1 MKVWTCPVVLPPR
14 SPPGKR
20 ITTLSHLAGGGG
32 CGSIP
37 VGGDT
42 GLMEGEAKVWSSQ
55 GMQATGGQR
64 AGRGEVLGGSGRGGL
79 GVGKMVV
86 AADAGIE
93 LVGLHRRPNEEWV

>member
-1 MKVWTCPVVLPPR
+1 
-14 SPPGKR
+14 
-20 ITTLSHLAGGGG
+20 
-32 CGSIP
+32 
-37 VGGDT
+37 
-42 GLMEGEAKVWSSQ
+42 MEGEAKVWSSQ
-55 GMQATGGQR
+55 GMQTTGGQR